1 MKTLVGEDRFVSR
14 SQLVV
19 SVLVMLL
26 PKLHALHV
34 AWVRLFCQASS
45 IWSLFFLADAAYYS
59 HEHLP
64 TFYFR
69 TFHVYWLAILFF
81 QICLLISPGW

>member
-1 MKTLVGEDRFVSR
+1 MKTMVGEDVFVNR

-34 AWVRLFCQASS
+34 AWVRLFCQF
-45 IWSLFFLADAAYYS
+45 SLLM
-59 HEHLP
+59 
-64 TFYFR
+64 
-69 TFHVYWLAILFF
+69 LFTIHMNTCRPF
-81 QICLLISPGW
+81 ISGRFMFIGWPVCFSKFVF